1 MILLHKIGFQAKK
14 EARKCPAL
22 YFGTMCKYFIYD
34 KIIVYNAQGVSEE
47 ADVPGYNWEN
57 TKFCAKEV

>member
-34 KIIVYNAQGVSEE
+34 KIIVYNAQVVSRRQMSLKN
-47 ADVPGYNWEN
+47 DGKY
-57 TKFCAKEV
+57 KFF

>member
-34 KIIVYNAQGVSEE
+34 KIIVYNVQVVSRRQMSLKN
-47 ADVPGYNWEN
+47 DGKY
-57 TKFCAKEV
+57 KFF